1 MSRPLNVKVED
12 VYANLRVISEP
23 FIPEGKRCK
32 YCWCECIICGRK
44 KLVRAAELKNIKYGC
59 VCIKP
64 TPENLRKPTKIKNMS
79 FQEWCIENDRQGF
92 LDRWDYELN
101 QYDPDKISFKS
112 NYKIHF
118 KCPKGKHKSKAVT
131 LASITNGGNQL
142 ECDECYL
149 EENSFGVWCERNKPE
164 ILDLWDYELNTVSP
178 YDITFASK
186 EKRYFKCPRGIHES
200 HLQTLSKITGR
211 GDDILCNKCN
221 SIGQYIL
228 DNYGPNGLDILWDYE
243 KNTVDPFEVA
253 HCARV
258 HIYIKC
264 INNPEHPSYRILC
277 SNFVKGRGCP
287 VCKQEREESKLQEKV
302 RKYIENKYRYDIVH
316 EYACSLKVVNPK
328 TSYILPCDN
337 EIIIPNKNNL
347 IIEVHGVQHYQADG
361 YIKMSAQKHGIT
373 PEEEL
378 KELQWRDEYKKQ
390 YALSQGYFYLAIPY
404 WTEQDESY
412 KTLIDE
418 KIQSILTIQ
427 N

>member
-1 MSRPLNVKVED
+1 MSRPLNVNVGD
-12 VYANLRVISEP
+12 IYGNLRVMSP
-23 FIPEGKRCK
+23 PEKLPGKK
-32 YCWCECIICGRK
+32 EQYCWCQ
-44 KLVRAAELKNIKYGC
+44 
-59 VCIKP
+59 CIKCEKEKYVKAASLKDLIWGCRCTRSP
-64 TPENLRKPTKIKNMS
+64 NKEPEKPQKLKTIS
-79 FQEWCIENDRQGF
+79 FQEWCIQNNRQDL

-101 QYDPDKISFKS
+101 KYTPDIVACKS
-112 NYKIHF
+112 NYRIYF
-118 KCPKGKHKSKAVT
+118 KCPEGKHKSKSVILSSVT
-131 LASITNGGNQL
+131 KGGNRL

-149 EENSFGVWCERNKPE
+149 EENSFGIWCERNKPE
-164 ILDLWDYELNTVSP
+164 ILDLWDYDLNEVSP
-178 YDITFASK
+178 YDITYGSTK
-186 EKRYFKCPRGIHES
+186 KCYFKCSRGLHES
-200 HLQTLSKITGR
+200 QLKQINKITNR
-211 GDDILCNKCN
+211 GDDITCNKCN

-228 DNYGPNGLDILWDYE
+228 DNYGPNGLDMLWDYE

-258 HIYIKC
+258 YIYIKC

-287 VCKQEREESKLQEKV
+287 ACKQEREESKLQEKV
-302 RKYIENKYRYDIVH
+302 RKYIENKYGYDIVH

-328 TSYILPCDN
+328 TNYILPYDN

-390 YALSQGYFYLAIPY
+390 YALSQNYYYLAIPY
-404 WTEQDESY
+404 WTEKDESY

-418 KIQSILTIQ
+418 IIKTIQ
-427 N
+427 NE